1 MGDGDVCYALCVVL
15 YMLSRCMLV
24 CLSVTLEYR
33 FETAMSRDS
42 SCLNEDGNF
51 TEKAHRL
58 YNFQLCSIPSLS
70 LRLLF
75 LVPRTFLLS

>member
-1 MGDGDVCYALCVVL
+1 MRDGDVRYALSVVL

-24 CLSVTLEYR
+24 CLSVTLEYP
-33 FETAMSRDS
+33 FEAMSGVS

-51 TEKAHRL
+51 MKKAHRL
-58 YNFQLCSIPSLS
+58 YNFQLSSIPSLS